1 MFSVVNFFLF
11 ILLSTFGCTKA
22 IHTKRQVS
30 HSALEHY
37 TLGLYYEQ
45 NNEDSLA
52 VEQFKQAL
60 IEDPENPELL
70 SEIAFSLSKIKKFE
84 EAEKYAEEAINCGA
98 TDENLYIILGNGAR
112 ENGDIKKALSFYK
125 KALSDTTNYF
135 LVINLAQIMRELN
148 MIDDTIL
155 LLKGLKRRYP
165 FDLRVHTQLG
175 DLYGRVEKF
184 DLATL
189 EFKEALV
196 LDSLYYPAILGLGI
210 IYEIKG
216 EVDSSYLFYKK
227 ASDINPDNISLVKR
241 IVEFDLI
248 RGEWAE
254 VRDYALKLLDISP
267 TENLVRKQLAYAY
280 YRLGDSKSSLEQY
293 LLLSGLL
300 PMDANVHHFLGRLY
314 YEKKE
319 MEKAE
324 EEFNLSLT
332 LNPDFS
338 PNLQYL
344 YIISIK
350 DENDDKASQ
359 YFEEMKKKGLKEEE
373 IFFSAGTDFYRGKDY
388 VMAKVFLLRSIAK
401 NPEFQN
407 PWYSLGFVY
416 EKMGNIDSAEHSYRK
431 VLELDSMNAN
441 AFNALGY
448 LFVEYN
454 IKLEEAEELIDR
466 ALEID
471 SLNGYYIDSLGWLY
485 FKQKNY
491 EKAKELLIKA
501 KELADDPVIYDHLG
515 DVYEKF
521 GDKEKAQEMWEK
533 SLELDPDNEEVKK
546 KIK

>member
-1 MFSVVNFFLF
+1 VFSVVNFFLF

-148 MIDDTIL
+148 MIDDTIF

-227 ASDINPDNISLVKR
+227 ASDINPDNISL
-241 IVEFDLI
+241 
-248 RGEWAE
+248 
-254 VRDYALKLLDISP
+254 
-267 TENLVRKQLAYAY
+267 
-280 YRLGDSKSSLEQY
+280 
-293 LLLSGLL
+293 
-300 PMDANVHHFLGRLY
+300 M
-314 YEKKE
+314 
-319 MEKAE
+319 
-324 EEFNLSLT
+324 
-332 LNPDFS
+332 
-338 PNLQYL
+338 
-344 YIISIK
+344 
-350 DENDDKASQ
+350 
-359 YFEEMKKKGLKEEE
+359 
-373 IFFSAGTDFYRGKDY
+373 
-388 VMAKVFLLRSIAK
+388 
-401 NPEFQN
+401 
-407 PWYSLGFVY
+407 
-416 EKMGNIDSAEHSYRK
+416 
-431 VLELDSMNAN
+431 
-441 AFNALGY
+441 
-448 LFVEYN
+448 
-454 IKLEEAEELIDR
+454 
-466 ALEID
+466 
-471 SLNGYYIDSLGWLY
+471 
-485 FKQKNY
+485 
-491 EKAKELLIKA
+491 
-501 KELADDPVIYDHLG
+501 
-515 DVYEKF
+515 
-521 GDKEKAQEMWEK
+521 
-533 SLELDPDNEEVKK
+533 
-546 KIK
+546 